1 MTEIFFLSPH
11 DTSYTMKPK
20 LTHKQK
26 KDKLVDDLDYLTTA
40 EIDALLTTTKAFKT
54 RNEIKGAPTTELVTE
69 LERRKIT
76 TPKRS

>member
-26 KDKLVDDLDYLTTA
+26 MDKLVDNLNYLTT
-40 EIDALLTTTKAFKT
+40 EEVDALLATTKAFKT

-76 TPKRS
+76 KQKCY

>member
-1 MTEIFFLSPH
+1 
-11 DTSYTMKPK
+11 MKPK

-26 KDKLVDDLDYLTTA
+26 MDKLVDDLNYLTT
-40 EIDALLTTTKAFKT
+40 EEVDALLATTKAFKT

-76 TPKRS
+76 KQKCY

>member
-26 KDKLVDDLDYLTTA
+26 RDKLVDDLDYLTTA
-40 EIDALLTTTKAFKT
+40 EIDALLATTKAFKT

-69 LERRKIT
+69 LEKRRLDKA
-76 TPKRS
+76 KRS

>member
-26 KDKLVDDLDYLTTA
+26 MDKLVDDLNYLTT
-40 EIDALLTTTKAFKT
+40 EEVDALFATTKAFKT

-76 TPKRS
+76 KQKCY

>member
-26 KDKLVDDLDYLTTA
+26 MDKLVDDLNYLTT
-40 EIDALLTTTKAFKT
+40 EEVDALLATTKAFKT

-76 TPKRS
+76 KQKCY

>member
-1 MTEIFFLSPH
+1 MPS
-11 DTSYTMKPK
+11 K
-20 LTHKQK
+20 LTHQQK
-26 KDKLVDDLDYLTTA
+26 MDKLVDDLDYLTTA
-40 EIDALLTTTKAFKT
+40 EIDALLATTKAFKT